1 MDAEEKDKRKY
12 KERGTV
18 IEQYTYIEIVLPTCL
33 TYWLSS
39 VFFQLICIASLI
51 CNLKYEK
58 ARSIISKQ

>member
-1 MDAEEKDKRKY
+1 MDAEVKDKRKC

-39 VFFQLICIASLI
+39 GFF
-51 CNLKYEK
+51 
-58 ARSIISKQ
+58 SINMHCFLDL